1 MYQFKILFVPNTLIL
16 VKTKTKMANY
26 YRINSD
32 QIDETCLAFIVSGFF
47 WLNSW
52 LLPKDCI
59 LSGASER

>member
-1 MYQFKILFVPNTLIL
+1 
-16 VKTKTKMANY
+16 MANY

-52 LLPKDCI
+52 ILLIDCQVQCLHLKDKI
-59 LSGASER
+59 